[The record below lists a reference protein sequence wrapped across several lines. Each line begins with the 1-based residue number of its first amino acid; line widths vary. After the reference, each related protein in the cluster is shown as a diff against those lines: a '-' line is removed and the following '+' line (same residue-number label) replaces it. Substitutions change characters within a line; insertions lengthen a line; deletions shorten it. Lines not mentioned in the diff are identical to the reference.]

1 MLTSTHWGTYRARV
15 QGDKLVGLDPVSWD
29 RNPSPIGQSI
39 VDGVVAP
46 NRVRRPAV
54 REGFLKSRGASRE
67 HRGKEP
73 FVEIS
78 WDEAID
84 IVAAELSRVK
94 QQFGNELIFGG
105 SYGWSSAG
113 RFHHAQSQVHR
124 FLNTIG
130 GYSFFKDTYSSGAA
144 RRVLPHVVGEM
155 DDLRKKH
162 TTWASLAANC
172 ELFVAFGGLPTKNGQ
187 VNAGGANDHAV
198 SDWIR
203 KLNAGG
209 VDFVNVSPVRHD
221 IDAIGNADWIAI
233 RPGSDIAF
241 ILALCFVLIT
251 ENLFD
256 RAFVDK
262 YTVGFARFSA
272 YVLGESDGQ
281 PKSCEWAAPL
291 TDIEAKVIRALARRM
306 ASKRTMVN
314 VTWAIQRAIQG
325 EQPFWG
331 IVALASLLGQI
342 GTPGGG
348 FGVGYS
354 CMNDVGSGR
363 REFSGPRLPQGHNAV
378 RSFIPVARVS
388 DMLLNPGRPFDYDG
402 VTYTY
407 PDVRLVYWAG
417 GNIFH
422 HHQDINKLIRAWRR
436 PEAIIVHEQFWTA
449 QAKFADVVL
458 PATTAVE
465 RIDIGSSSGDGFM
478 VAMKQ
483 LIRPVGEAQDDFAI
497 FAELA
502 RKLGV
507 ERDFTEGR
515 TVMQWLNH
523 LYEESRERG
532 RENGVMLP
540 SFEEF
545 WNAGHVEYPWPEVE
559 QVFLK
564 DFRNDPRQHP
574 LGTPSGLIELYSE
587 EVAGFGYEE
596 CPGHPFW
603 KPLDTPPS
611 KDGVSMYPL
620 HLLSNQPATR
630 LHSQYDHGKVSRAT
644 KRHDREPITINSRD
658 AAARNIRDGD
668 VVKVFNQRGAMLAGA
683 IVSDNVRSGVAQIA
697 TGAWYDPVDAGE
709 IGSLDKHG
717 NPNVLTPDIGT
728 SRLAQ
733 GCAAQT
739 TWVQIE
745 RWEGELPRVT
755 AFDPPKFV
763 CRDDGQLLS
772 VKKAV

>member
-15 QGDKLVGLDPVSWD
+15 LDDTLVGLDPVPWD

-46 NRVRRPAV
+46 SRVRRPAI
-54 REGFLKSRGASRE
+54 REGFLRGRGASRE
-67 HRGKEP
+67 GRGKEP
-73 FVEIS
+73 FVEVS
-78 WDEAID
+78 WDEATD
-84 IVAAELSRVK
+84 IVAAELSRLK
-94 QQFGNELIFGG
+94 AEFGNESIFGG

-124 FLNTIG
+124 FLNSIG
-130 GYSFFKDTYSSGAA
+130 GYVYFKDTYSSGAA
-144 RRVLPHVVGEM
+144 RRVLPHVVGDM

-162 TTWASLAANC
+162 TTWASLAKNC

-203 KLNAGG
+203 KLDAAG
-209 VDFVNVSPVRHD
+209 VEFVNISPVRHD
-221 IDAIGNADWIAI
+221 IDAITHAAWIPI

-241 ILALCFVLIT
+241 ILALCHVLIS
-251 ENLFD
+251 EKRFD
-256 RAFVDK
+256 RAFIDK

-272 YVLGESDGQ
+272 YVLGESDGH

-291 TDIEAKVIRALARRM
+291 TDIDAEIIRALARRM

-314 VTWAIQRAIQG
+314 TTWAIQRAIQG

-363 REFSGPRLPQGHNAV
+363 REFSGPRLPQGNNAV
-378 RSFIPVARVS
+378 KRFIPVACVS
-388 DMLLNPGRPFDYDG
+388 DMLLNPGQPFDYDG
-402 VTYTY
+402 VSYVY
-407 PDVRLVYWAG
+407 PDIRLVYWAG

-483 LIRPVGEAQDDFAI
+483 LIRPVGEARDDFEI
-497 FAELA
+497 FAEIA
-502 RKLGV
+502 GKLGA
-507 ERDFTEGR
+507 ERHFTEGR
-515 TVMQWLNH
+515 TVMQWLER
-523 LYEESRERG
+523 LYEESRARG
-532 RENGVMLP
+532 RENGVVLP
-540 SFEEF
+540 EFEEF
-545 WNAGHVEYPWPEVE
+545 WRAGHVEYPWPEVE

-564 DFRNDPRQHP
+564 DFRNDPKRHP
-574 LGTPSGLIELYSE
+574 LATPSGLIELYSE

-603 KPLDTPPS
+603 KPPFEPPKQDS
-611 KDGVSMYPL
+611 AYPL

-644 KRHDREPITINSRD
+644 KLNDREPITINTGD
-658 AAARNIRDGD
+658 ARARRIRDGD
-668 VVKVFNQRGAMLAGA
+668 VVRVFNQRGAMLAGA
-683 IVSDNVRSGVAQIA
+683 ILSDNVRSGVAQIA
-697 TGAWYDPVDAGE
+697 TGAWYDPLIAGE

-717 NPNVLTPDIGT
+717 NPNVLTPDVRT

-733 GCAAQT
+733 GCAAQST
-739 TWVQIE
+739 LVQIE
-745 RWEGELPRVT
+745 RWEGAVPPIT
-755 AFDPPKFV
+755 AHDPPRFTR
-763 CRDDGQLLS
+763 RDATG
-772 VKKAV
+772 

>member
-1 MLTSTHWGTYRARV
+1 
-15 QGDKLVGLDPVSWD
+15 
-29 RNPSPIGQSI
+29 
-39 VDGVVAP
+39 
-46 NRVRRPAV
+46 
-54 REGFLKSRGASRE
+54 
-67 HRGKEP
+67 
-73 FVEIS
+73 
-78 WDEAID
+78 
-84 IVAAELSRVK
+84 
-94 QQFGNELIFGG
+94 
-105 SYGWSSAG
+105 
-113 RFHHAQSQVHR
+113 
-124 FLNTIG
+124 
-130 GYSFFKDTYSSGAA
+130 
-144 RRVLPHVVGEM
+144 
-155 DDLRKKH
+155 
-162 TTWASLAANC
+162 
-172 ELFVAFGGLPTKNGQ
+172 
-187 VNAGGANDHAV
+187 
-198 SDWIR
+198 
-203 KLNAGG
+203 
-209 VDFVNVSPVRHD
+209 
-221 IDAIGNADWIAI
+221 
-233 RPGSDIAF
+233 
-241 ILALCFVLIT
+241 VLIT
-251 ENLFD
+251 EGLFD
-256 RAFVDK
+256 RSFVHK
-262 YTVGFARFSA
+262 YTVGFDKFAG
-272 YVLGESDGQ
+272 YVTGKLDGQ
-281 PKSCEWAAPL
+281 PKSCEWAAAL
-291 TDIEAKVIRALARRM
+291 TDIDATEIRKLALLM
-306 ASKRTMVN
+306 ASKRTIINM
-314 VTWAIQRAIQG
+314 TWALQRAVQG
-325 EQPFWG
+325 EQPFWAM
-331 IVALASLLGQI
+331 IALASLLGQI

-354 CMNDVGSGR
+354 CMNDIGAGR
-363 REFSGPRLPQGHNAV
+363 NLFSGPRLPQGNNPV
-378 RSFIPVARVS
+378 RSFIPVARFT
-388 DMLLNPGRPFDYDG
+388 DMLLNPNGPFEFDG
-402 VTYTY
+402 DRYNY

-417 GNIFH
+417 GNVFH

-483 LIRPVGEAQDDFAI
+483 LIRPVGEARDDFAI
-497 FAELA
+497 FAGLA
-502 RKLGV
+502 KKLGV
-507 ERDFTEGR
+507 EPDFTEGR
-515 TVMQWLNH
+515 TVIQWLNH

-532 RENGVMLP
+532 RESGVMLP

-564 DFRNDPRQHP
+564 DFRNDPKLHL

-603 KPLDTPPS
+603 KPLDEPPR
-611 KDGVSMYPL
+611 KDGVSIYPL

-644 KRHDREPITINSRD
+644 KLHDREPITINSRD
-658 AAARNIRDGD
+658 AAARNICDGD

-683 IVSDNVRSGVAQIA
+683 IVSDDVRSGVAQIA

-745 RWEGELPRVT
+745 RWEAELPPIT
-755 AFDPPKFV
+755 AFDPPKFIR
-763 CRDDGQLLS
+763 RDDGERLS
-772 VKKAV
+772 VKEAV